1 MGWWNKLVRDKMEE
15 EKQERYHDYI
25 LRKLREEREKEAE
38 KWFMIL
44 ILYILHTLN
53 IEIKALNIS

>member
-38 KWFMIL
+38 K
-44 ILYILHTLN
+44 
-53 IEIKALNIS
+53 